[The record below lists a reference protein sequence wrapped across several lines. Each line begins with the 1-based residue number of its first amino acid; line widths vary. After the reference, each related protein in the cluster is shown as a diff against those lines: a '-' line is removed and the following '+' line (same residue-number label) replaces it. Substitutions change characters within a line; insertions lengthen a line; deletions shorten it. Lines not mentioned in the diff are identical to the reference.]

1 MPGPALRP
9 LTAEEEA
16 VVKAYVGVVKAH
28 MRAKHAAAQ
37 ARAAALLAACRTALG
52 GDVEE
57 WGELATAIEAIGL
70 PAAEAGAT
78 TTESWEE
85 IETMLEASMSAAARA
100 SARWD

>member
-37 ARAAALLAACRTALG
+37 AKAAALLAACRMVLS
-52 GDVEE
+52 GDVEAL
-57 WGELATAIEAIGL
+57 GELETTVEALGF
-70 PAAEAGAT
+70 PAAEAEAT
-78 TTESWEE
+78 AAESWEE
-85 IETMLEASMSAAARA
+85 LETTLEASMSAAARA